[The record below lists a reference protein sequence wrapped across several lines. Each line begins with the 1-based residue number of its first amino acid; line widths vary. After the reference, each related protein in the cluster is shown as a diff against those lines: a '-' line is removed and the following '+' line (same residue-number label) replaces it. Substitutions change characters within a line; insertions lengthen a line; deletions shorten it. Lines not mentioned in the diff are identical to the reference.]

1 MDQHANPSP
10 GFRHNP
16 GKVITVE
23 PFKGRV
29 VVFANGAIIASSAK
43 AKIVTEP
50 PYTFSFYIPFEDI
63 DFRKLKKTAL
73 STLCPYKGDA
83 SYWDV
88 LPAGGAGKDAMWAYE
103 QPFDEMAGI
112 RDHGAFYPDRVTID
126 AAPR

>member
-29 VVFANGAIIASSAK
+29 VVFAAGVIIASSAK
-43 AKIVTEP
+43 AKLVTEP
-50 PYTFSFYIPFEDI
+50 PYPFSFYIPFEDI
-63 DFRKLKKTAL
+63 DFRKLKKTEL

-83 SYWDV
+83 SYWNV
-88 LPAGGAGKDAMWAYE
+88 VPAGEAGNDAMWAYE
-103 QPFDEMAGI
+103 LPFDEMAEI
-112 RDHGAFYPDRVTID
+112 RDHGAFYPNRVTID

>member
-10 GFRHNP
+10 GFRRNP
-16 GKVITVE
+16 GKVITIE

-50 PYTFSFYIPFEDI
+50 PYPFSFYIPFEDI
-63 DFRKLKKTAL
+63 DFRKLAKADL
-73 STLCPYKGDA
+73 STECPYKGVA
-83 SYWDV
+83 SYWNV
-88 LPAGGAGKDAMWAYE
+88 LPAAEVGSDAMWAYV
-103 QPFDEMAGI
+103 QPFDEMAAI

-126 AAPR
+126 ATPR

>member
-10 GFRHNP
+10 GFRRNP

-29 VVFANGAIIASSAK
+29 VVFAAGTIIASSAK

-50 PYTFSFYIPFEDI
+50 PYPFSFYIPFEDI
-63 DFRKLKKTAL
+63 DFRKLRRTER

-83 SYWDV
+83 SHWNV
-88 LPAGGAGKDAMWAYE
+88 LPAGELGNDAMWAYE
-103 QPFDEMAGI
+103 QPFDEMALL
-112 RDHGAFYPDRVTID
+112 REHGAFYPDRVSID
-126 AAPR
+126 AESR